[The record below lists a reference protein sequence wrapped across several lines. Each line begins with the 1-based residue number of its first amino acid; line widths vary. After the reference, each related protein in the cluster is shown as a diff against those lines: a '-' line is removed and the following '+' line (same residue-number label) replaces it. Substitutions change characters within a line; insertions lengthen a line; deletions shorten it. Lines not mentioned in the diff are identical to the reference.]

1 MLFLSVILLPYYQF
15 YLVCS
20 ESDKEWAR
28 KRRFELA
35 FGFWLIYL
43 YFFWKVGDQLP
54 NDSVVNKSIF
64 SIEAGVGRIGVIGVT
79 VMAILSGLGAV
90 MSPYNTMFMFLK
102 NVTNAD
108 VHSAEKK
115 LLQNMDI
122 LLSKKKKLCLKL
134 YQRKEK
140 QKLAYNSSL
149 GEKSNLNVFG
159 YFKKV
164 YDEVQDNFSSGNESI
179 KFLEN
184 EILALQNVNKQ
195 LFLDLDD
202 LNMELDRIEFSK
214 TLKGKYYNLLGYV
227 FSFYCVWKIFT
238 STINILF
245 NRSGGVDPVTH
256 GLNIASHY
264 LGISIDLEFWV
275 QHLSFLFV
283 GIMVV
288 GSIRG
293 LLIQFMKV
301 FARFSNFISPNN
313 IVLFLAHIMGIYF
326 LSTVLMMRMSVP
338 PQFRTIIT
346 DILGNI
352 EFHFYH
358 RWFDAIFLLSATSSI
373 LFIWLFTEK
382 KEENILPTKY
392 Y

>member
-1 MLFLSVILLPYYQF
+1 
-15 YLVCS
+15 
-20 ESDKEWAR
+20 
-28 KRRFELA
+28 
-35 FGFWLIYL
+35 
-43 YFFWKVGDQLP
+43 
-54 NDSVVNKSIF
+54 
-64 SIEAGVGRIGVIGVT
+64 
-79 VMAILSGLGAV
+79 
-90 MSPYNTMFMFLK
+90 MFMFLK

-338 PQFRTIIT
+338 PQFSDNLTATTDNGLTVLKNIT
-346 DILGNI
+346 KENFKSYQGG
-352 EFHFYH
+352 
-358 RWFDAIFLLSATSSI
+358 AKQLSQREHNVQQYVAKFGTPS
-373 LFIWLFTEK
+373 LH
-382 KEENILPTKY
+382 
-392 Y
+392 